1 MTKQKESYTIARL
14 MRGDTFEIL
23 VDPDNA
29 LKYKMG
35 EKIPISKVLIYE
47 EIYTDAKKGI
57 RASEEQLLKA
67 FKTKDKLAIATKILT
82 EGTLQI
88 TSEQRHRLIEEKKR
102 QIIEFISKSAVDPRT
117 KLPHPPQRVELAME
131 QAGISID
138 PFIDAKEQAM
148 KVIEKL
154 SPILPMKVGMTR
166 MYVRVPGEYVGKAYG
181 LLKNIGK
188 ILKEEYKGDGS
199 WVGEVEILVGLQA
212 DLIEKLNKLCSGRV
226 EARPME

>member
-14 MRGDTFEIL
+14 VRGDTFEIL

-131 QAGISID
+131 QVGISID

>member
-14 MRGDTFEIL
+14 VRGETFEIL

-35 EKIPISKVLIYE
+35 EKVPISKILIYE

-57 RASEEQLLKA
+57 RASEEQLLKV
-67 FKTKDKLAIATKILT
+67 FKTKDKLAIATKILI

-102 QIIEFISKSAVDPRT
+102 QIIEFISKNAVDPRT

-138 PFIDAKEQAM
+138 PFIDAKEQAT

-166 MYVRVPGEYVGKAYG
+166 VYVRVPGEFVGKAYG
-181 LLKNIGK
+181 LLKNVGK

-212 DLIEKLNKLCSGRV
+212 DLIEKLNKLCSGRAEV
-226 EARPME
+226 RPME

>member
-14 MRGDTFEIL
+14 VRGETFEIL
-23 VDPDNA
+23 VDPDNT
-29 LKYKMG
+29 LRYKMG

-57 RASEEQLLKA
+57 RASEEQLMKA

-102 QIIEFISKSAVDPRT
+102 QIIEFISKNAVDPRT
-117 KLPHPPQRVELAME
+117 RLPHPPQRVELAME
-131 QAGISID
+131 QAGVSID

-181 LLKNIGK
+181 LLKNVGK
-188 ILKEEYKGDGS
+188 ILKEEYRGDGS

-212 DLIEKLNKLCSGRV
+212 DLIEKLNKLCSGRAEV
-226 EARPME
+226 KPIE

>member
-14 MRGDTFEIL
+14 VRGETFEIL
-23 VDPDNA
+23 VEPDNA
-29 LKYKMG
+29 LRYKMG
-35 EKIPISKVLIYE
+35 EKVPMSKVLLYE

-57 RASEEQLLKA
+57 RASEEQLLKV
-67 FKTKDKLAIATKILT
+67 FKTKDKLAIAAKILT

-88 TSEQRHRLIEEKKR
+88 TSEQRHKLIEEKKR
-102 QIIEFISKSAVDPRT
+102 QIIEFISRNAVDPRT

-138 PFIDAKEQAM
+138 PFVDAKEQAT

-154 SPILPMKVGMTR
+154 RPILPMKVGLTK

-181 LLKNIGK
+181 LLKSVGK
-188 ILKEEYKGDGS
+188 VLKEEYKGDGS

-212 DLIEKLNKLCSGRV
+212 DLIEKLNKLCSGRA
-226 EARPME
+226 EARPIE

>member
-14 MRGDTFEIL
+14 VRGETFEIL

-29 LKYKMG
+29 LRYKMG

-57 RASEEQLLKA
+57 RASEEQLMKA

-102 QIIEFISKSAVDPRT
+102 QIIEFISKNAVDPRT
-117 KLPHPPQRVELAME
+117 RLPHPPQRVELAME
-131 QAGISID
+131 QAGVSID

-181 LLKNIGK
+181 LLKNVGK
-188 ILKEEYKGDGS
+188 ILKEEYRGDGS

-212 DLIEKLNKLCSGRV
+212 DLIEKLNKLCSGRAEV
-226 EARPME
+226 KPIE

>member
-14 MRGDTFEIL
+14 VRGDTFEIL

-131 QAGISID
+131 QAGMS
-138 PFIDAKEQAM
+138 AKRTAF
-148 KVIEKL
+148 
-154 SPILPMKVGMTR
+154 
-166 MYVRVPGEYVGKAYG
+166 
-181 LLKNIGK
+181 
-188 ILKEEYKGDGS
+188 
-199 WVGEVEILVGLQA
+199 
-212 DLIEKLNKLCSGRV
+212 
-226 EARPME
+226 

>member
-14 MRGDTFEIL
+14 VRGETFEIL

-29 LKYKMG
+29 LRYKMG

-57 RASEEQLLKA
+57 RASEEQLMKA
-67 FKTKDKLAIATKILT
+67 FKTKDKLAVATKILT

-102 QIIEFISKSAVDPRT
+102 QIIEFISKNAVDPRT
-117 KLPHPPQRVELAME
+117 RLPHPPQRVELAME
-131 QAGISID
+131 QAGVSID
-138 PFIDAKEQAM
+138 PFLDAKEQAM

-181 LLKNIGK
+181 LLKNVGK

-199 WVGEVEILVGLQA
+199 WVGEIEILVGLQA
-212 DLIEKLNKLCSGRV
+212 DLIEKLNKLCSGRA
-226 EARPME
+226 EARPIE